1 VKNQL
6 LPEGFRDSLPDLALE
21 EYRINDCFLKITK
34 QSGFSYVN
42 PPLIEFESSLFFL
55 SKEKQRSECFRVLDP
70 LSQKIMAIRS
80 DITSQIAR
88 ISCGSLFHS
97 KRPLKLSYS
106 GEVLKVKNNNLSMS
120 RQSRQIGAEVIGINK
135 DIILVDIIK
144 LIVKVLDKLNFK
156 DFILNF
162 SMPNL
167 IEAFVQDFKLS
178 VDQSEK
184 LVNSFKNKN
193 LELIKSFPSEI
204 YEIASFL
211 ISAIGDIDTN
221 LPKLE
226 NYKFSKKINDE
237 IRMFI
242 KSVLIVKKEFSKI
255 KIFIDPLEVDEID
268 YHDNISFKVYSK
280 KYKELF
286 NGGFYFVNDEKCI
299 GFSGLIECLRS

>member
-1 VKNQL
+1 MKNQL

-34 QSGFSYVN
+34 KSGFSYVN

-55 SKEKQRSECFRVLDP
+55 SKEKRKSECFRVLDP

-97 KRPLKLSYS
+97 KRPLKLCYS

-120 RQSRQIGAEVIGINK
+120 RQSRQIGAEVIGIK
-135 DIILVDIIK
+135 TDLILVDVIK
-144 LIVKVLDKLNFK
+144 LIVKILDKLNFK
-156 DFILNF
+156 NFILNL

-167 IEAFVQDFKLS
+167 TKAFVEDFQLNT
-178 VDQSEK
+178 DEYEK

-193 LELIKSFPSEI
+193 LDLIKLLPTEI
-204 YEIASFL
+204 FEISNFFL
-211 ISAIGDIDTN
+211 STIGNIDTN
-221 LPKLE
+221 LSKLQK
-226 NYKFSKKINDE
+226 YKFKKKIKE
-237 IRMFI
+237 EVKMFV
-242 KSVLIVKKEFSKI
+242 KSVKMVKKEFSEI

-268 YHDNISFKVYSK
+268 YHDNISFKVYSNE
-280 KYKELF
+280 YKELF
-286 NGGFYFVNDEKCI
+286 NGGFYFVNNEKCI
-299 GFSGLIECLRS
+299 GFSGLIECLRT

>member
-1 VKNQL
+1 MKNQL

-34 QSGFSYVN
+34 KSGFSYVN

-55 SKEKQRSECFRVLDP
+55 SKEKQKSQCFRVLDP

-97 KRPLKLSYS
+97 KRPLRLCYS
-106 GEVLKVKNNNLSMS
+106 GDVLKVKNNNLSMS
-120 RQSRQIGAEVIGINK
+120 RQSRQIGAEVIGIKK
-135 DIILVDIIK
+135 DIILVDVIK

-167 IEAFVQDFKLS
+167 IKAFVQDFQL
-178 VDQSEK
+178 DINDCEK
-184 LVNSFKNKN
+184 LINSFKNKN
-193 LELIKSFPSEI
+193 LDLIKSLPPEI
-204 YEIASFL
+204 FEISSFL
-211 ISAIGDIDTN
+211 ISTIGDIDTN
-221 LPKLE
+221 LPKFE
-226 NYKFSKKINDE
+226 EYKFNKKIKEE
-237 IRMFI
+237 IRMFV
-242 KSVLIVKKEFSKI
+242 KLVSMVKKDFSKI

-268 YHDNISFKVYSK
+268 YHDNISFKVYSN
-280 KYKELF
+280 KYEELF

-299 GFSGLIECLRS
+299 GFSGLIERLRS